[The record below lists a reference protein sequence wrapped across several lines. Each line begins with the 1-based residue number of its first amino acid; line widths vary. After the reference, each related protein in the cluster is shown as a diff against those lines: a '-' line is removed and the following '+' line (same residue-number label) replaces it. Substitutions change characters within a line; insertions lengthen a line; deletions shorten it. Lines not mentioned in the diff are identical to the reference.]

1 MNRISNLA
9 DTRTAIAIVAATA
22 FLLIASSCCS
32 QPADSVQPTATP
44 TAIGGELTL
53 LRADPSTLDPA
64 VCGDSTSSRYIVEI
78 FSGLV
83 TLDEDLN
90 VIGDI
95 AEDWDVSADGK
106 TYTFHLREGVRF
118 HDGRPVT
125 ASDFKYSIERAA
137 DPQTGSP
144 VAEAYLGDIV
154 GVKEKLA
161 GKTDD
166 VSGVKVIDDSTLEI
180 TIDAPKAYFLTKL
193 VHCTA
198 YVVDSDNVESGDD
211 WWRRPN
217 GTGPFSL
224 AEWLEG
230 DKIVL
235 ERNDYYYRG
244 VANLDSVTFLL
255 KGDSMMM
262 YENDQIDITGV
273 GSASIERVLD
283 PTNPLNQQLV
293 IAPELSV
300 LYIGFNNEIPPF
312 DDIAVRQAFC
322 HAVDKDKLIEIL
334 VKNTVYPA
342 DGMLPPGMPGHDED
356 LAGLDYDVTYAQ
368 QLIAGSAYSDGLP
381 PIVLSVSGD
390 GTGVSSLYSAIAW
403 MWQQNLGAQ
412 VEIQSTEF
420 DTLLDDLRDYELQ
433 AFTIGW
439 IADYP
444 DPENFLDLLF
454 HSESVENH
462 TRYSN
467 PSVDALLEAARVE
480 SDTDAR
486 LSTYGAIEQ
495 TIVNDAPCLPLYF
508 DLDYYLVK
516 PEVKGFH
523 PAPLVVPTFKDVWID
538 N

>member
-1 MNRISNLA
+1 MSRISNFSK
-9 DTRTAIAIVAATA
+9 TRAAIALVAAA
-22 FLLIASSCCS
+22 FVLIASSCGP
-32 QPADSVQPTATP
+32 QPTASVNPTATP

-53 LRADPSTLDPA
+53 LRAAPSTLDPA
-64 VCGDSTSSRYIVEI
+64 LCGDSTSSRYIVEI

-83 TLDEDLN
+83 TLDTNLN

-106 TYTFHLREGVRF
+106 TYTFYLRQSVRF
-118 HDGRPVT
+118 HDGRLVT
-125 ASDFKYSIERAA
+125 AGDFKYSIERAA

-154 GVKEKLA
+154 GVKEKLS
-161 GKTDD
+161 GETDD
-166 VSGVKVIDDSTLEI
+166 VSGVRVIDDGTLEI
-180 TIDAPKAYFLTKL
+180 TIDAPKAYFLAKL
-193 VHCTA
+193 SHCTA
-198 YVVDSDNVESGDD
+198 YVVDSDNVKSGDD

-230 DKIVL
+230 DRIVL

-244 VANLDSVTFLL
+244 VAKLDSVTFLL

-283 PTNPLNQQLV
+283 PTNPLNDQLV

-300 LYIGFNNEIPPF
+300 LYIGFNNEMPPF
-312 DDIAVRQAFC
+312 DDVAVRRAFC
-322 HAVDKDKLIEIL
+322 HAVDKDNLIEIL
-334 VKNTVYPA
+334 AKDTVFPA
-342 DGMLPPGMPGHDED
+342 DGILPPGMPGHDEE
-356 LAGLDYDVTYAQ
+356 LEGLDYDVTYAQ

-381 PIVLSVSGD
+381 PVVLSVSGD
-390 GTGVSSLYSAIAW
+390 GTGVSALYSAIAW
-403 MWQQNLGAQ
+403 MWQENLGAE

-420 DTLLDDLRDYELQ
+420 DTLLDDLREYQLQ

-467 PSVDALLEAARVE
+467 ADVDASLEAARVE
-480 SDTDAR
+480 SDTEAR
-486 LSTYGAIEQ
+486 LRMYSEIEQ
-495 TIVNDAPCLPLYF
+495 AIVNDAPCLPIYF
-508 DLDYYLVK
+508 DQDYYLVK

-523 PAPLVVPTFKDVWID
+523 PAPLVVPTFKDVWIE

>member
-1 MNRISNLA
+1 MSRISNLPKIRP
-9 DTRTAIAIVAATA
+9 TITLVALA
-22 FLLIASSCCS
+22 LLLTTSSCGPQFS
-32 QPADSVQPTATP
+32 DSVNPTTTPTAT
-44 TAIGGELTL
+44 GGELAL
-53 LRADPSTLDPA
+53 LRAAPSTLDPA
-64 VCGDSTSSRYIVEI
+64 VCGDSTSASYIVEI

-83 TLDEDLN
+83 TLDNELN

-95 AEDWDVSADGK
+95 AEDWEVSADGK
-106 TYTFHLREGVRF
+106 TYTFHLRQGVKF
-118 HDGRPVT
+118 HDGRAVT
-125 ASDFKYSIERAA
+125 AGDFKYSIERAA
-137 DPQTGSP
+137 DPETGSP

-161 GKTDD
+161 GEADD
-166 VSGVKVIDDSTLEI
+166 VSGVRVIDKSTLEI
-180 TIDAPKAYFLTKL
+180 TIDAPKAYFLAKL
-193 VHCTA
+193 VHCTS
-198 YVVDSDNVESGDD
+198 YVVDRDNVESGDD

-230 DKIVL
+230 DRIVL

-244 VANLDSVTFLL
+244 VAKLDSVTFLL
-255 KGDSMMM
+255 RGDSMMM
-262 YENDQIDITGV
+262 YENDQIHITGV

-293 IAPELSV
+293 VAPELSI

-312 DDIAVRQAFC
+312 DDAAVRRAFC
-322 HAVDKDKLIEIL
+322 HAVDKDKLLEIL
-334 VKNTVYPA
+334 AKEVASPA
-342 DGMLPPGMPGHDED
+342 DGILPPGIPGYNES
-356 LAGLDYDVTYAQ
+356 LQGLTYDATYAQ
-368 QLIAGSAYSDGLP
+368 QLIADSAYSDGLP
-381 PIVLSVSGD
+381 PVILSVSGD
-390 GTGVSSLYSAIAW
+390 CSGVSSLYSAIAW
-403 MWQQNLGAQ
+403 MWQQNLGVE

-420 DTLLDDLRDYELQ
+420 DTLLDDLREYELQ

-480 SDTDAR
+480 SDADER
-486 LSTYGAIEQ
+486 LALYGEIEQ
-495 TIVNDAPCLPLYF
+495 SIVNDAPCLPLYF
-508 DLDYYLVK
+508 DQDYYLVK
-516 PEVKGFH
+516 PEVEGFN
-523 PAPLVVPTFKDVWID
+523 PAPLVAPTFKDVWVR